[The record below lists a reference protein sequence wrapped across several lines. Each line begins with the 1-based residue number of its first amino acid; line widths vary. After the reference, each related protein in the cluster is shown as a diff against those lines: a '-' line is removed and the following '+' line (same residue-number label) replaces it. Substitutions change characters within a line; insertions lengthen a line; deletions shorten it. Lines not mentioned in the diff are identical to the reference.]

1 MLSAEAQG
9 MKDLLFSFKG
19 SGAVATVEDQRMAL
33 EALAALSPM
42 PAGVHAEMVTIGGM
56 RAELIRAEAP
66 RSELTLLYLHG
77 GAYSA
82 GSINTHRSL
91 VGRISLA
98 AGIQAYLP
106 EYRLAPEHPFPAA
119 IDDAVAAYRGLLARG
134 VDPASLVVGGD
145 SAGGGL
151 TLALMLRLKELDLPL
166 PLRIVL
172 LSPWTDLTG
181 SGGSVV
187 DRAEADP
194 WLDAESLRPA
204 ALVYLGEA
212 DPTNPLASPLFGDL
226 VSVPPSLIVVGGDEI
241 LLDDS
246 VRLNSALTEVGSPS
260 RLLIAE
266 GMWHV
271 YPAFPGMPEAERA
284 IEEIARFLEEASA
297 S

>member
-9 MKDLLFSFKG
+9 IKDLLFSFKS
-19 SGAVATVEDQRMAL
+19 SGAVTTVEDQRMAL

-42 PAGVHAEMVTIGGM
+42 PAGVHTEMVTLGGM
-56 RAELIRAEAP
+56 RAELIRAQVP
-66 RSELTLLYLHG
+66 RSEMTLLYLHG

-91 VGRISLA
+91 VGRISVA

-119 IDDAVAAYRGLLARG
+119 IDDAVVAYKSLLDAG
-134 VDPASLVVGGD
+134 IDPARLFVGGD

-151 TLALMLRLKELDLPL
+151 AVALMLELKELRLPL

-181 SGGSVV
+181 SGSSIAE
-187 DRAEADP
+187 RAEADP
-194 WLDAESLRPA
+194 WLEAESLRPA
-204 ALVYLGEA
+204 ALAYLGEA

-226 VSVPPSLIVVGGDEI
+226 ASLPSALILVGGDEI

-246 VRLNSALTEVGSPS
+246 LRLNKALVEVGSPS
-260 RLLIAE
+260 RLLVAE

-271 YPAFPGMPEAERA
+271 YPAFPDMPEADQA
-284 IEEIARFLEEASA
+284 IEEIARFLEEAA